1 MEPTTAA
8 SVFCAGEGSALADD
22 SDHEYCA
29 SCTKLTHGEYLVQ
42 MTHCLMLGKKSFVC

>member
-8 SVFCAGEGSALADD
+8 SVSCADEGSALAGD
-22 SDHEYCA
+22 SGREYCA

-42 MTHCLMLGKKSFVC
+42 MTHCLMLGKKGFVC

>member
-1 MEPTTAA
+1 MEPVTVA
-8 SVFCAGEGSALADD
+8 SVLCADEDSSLADD

-42 MTHCLMLGKKSFVC
+42 MMRCLMLAKKGFVC